1 MSSIKS
7 ILKKHNLRLT
17 RQRISLGELIFSEG
31 NWHFTAEILTD
42 KAQLKNLNISQ
53 ATVYNV
59 LNDFYDCGLIVKVNH
74 DDERSWF
81 DTNTNHHY
89 HIFNE
94 RDGTLTDIES
104 EKVTFSLPR
113 SLKKEKIKKIDILF
127 KI

>member
-7 ILKKHNLRLT
+7 ILKKHNLRST

-31 NWHFTAEILTD
+31 NWHFTAEILKD
-42 KAQLKNLNISQ
+42 KAQLENLNISQ

-59 LNDFYDCGLIVKVNH
+59 LNDFYDCGLIVKVSH

-89 HIFNE
+89 HIFNA
-94 RDGTLTDIES
+94 
-104 EKVTFSLPR
+104 
-113 SLKKEKIKKIDILF
+113 
-127 KI
+127 